1 MQQVFKVALPILIVL
16 IVALGWTIYTT
27 SREVVS
33 AVKVL
38 NPQSENS
45 RALIVWH
52 PGKSN
57 FPERIIMS
65 FADGLITN
73 GWRVEITTASSQAPS
88 DLADYD
94 LIVLGAPVY
103 WSAPARPLT
112 NYLTRIGDLQSKRTV
127 ILLTASGNADEAL
140 NLMKGKVLDEHGELI
155 ESMTLY
161 RWRPNR
167 EGDEG
172 DNESI
177 GSELAQQAARKIN
190 PSKH

>member
-16 IVALGWTIYTT
+16 MVALGWTIYTT

-33 AVKVL
+33 AAKIL

-65 FADGLITN
+65 FADGLTTN
-73 GWRVEITTASSQAPS
+73 GWRVEMTTASSQAPS
-88 DLADYD
+88 DLAAYD

-103 WSAPARPLT
+103 WAAPARPLT
-112 NYLTRIGDLQSKRTV
+112 TYMTRLGDLQGKRTV

-140 NLMKGKVLDEHGELI
+140 RATKSMVATAHGEI
-155 ESMTLY
+155 VEAITLY

-172 DNESI
+172 DNEAI
-177 GSELAQQAARKIN
+177 GVELAQQAARKIN

>member
-1 MQQVFKVALPILIVL
+1 VQQIFKVVIPILITLV
-16 IVALGWTIYTT
+16 IAFGWTIYTT

-33 AVKVL
+33 AVKIL
-38 NPQSENS
+38 NPQTVNS

-57 FPERIIMS
+57 FPERVVTG

-73 GWRVEITTASSQAPS
+73 GWRVEMTTASLQAPA
-88 DLADYD
+88 DLAGYD

-103 WSAPARPLT
+103 WSAPARPLS
-112 NYLTRIGDLQSKRTV
+112 NYLTRLGELHGKRTV

-140 NLMKGKVLDEHGELI
+140 EVMKSMVAEAHGDVAEA
-155 ESMTLY
+155 MTLY

-167 EGDEG
+167 EAEAV
-172 DNESI
+172 DNEAI
-177 GSELAQQAARKIN
+177 GIEMARDAALKIK
-190 PSKH
+190 PLQD